1 MWRYLS
7 RVIGPYREPAI
18 QVVEVPRQDP
28 EARIIH
34 GMLATLGSARVA
46 LALALEEGV
55 GPEATVAIIFAAL
68 GFAGLARARK
78 KPPLP

>member
-18 QVVEVPRQDP
+18 EVIEAPRQDP
-28 EARIIH
+28 DASIIH
-34 GMLATLGSARVA
+34 GVLATLGSARVA

-55 GPEATVAIIFAAL
+55 GAEATVAIIFAAL

-78 KPPLP
+78 KPR

>member
-7 RVIGPYREPAI
+7 HVIGPYREPAI
-18 QVVEVPRQDP
+18 QVVEVPRHDP

-46 LALALEEGV
+46 LALALEEGL
-55 GPEATVAIIFAAL
+55 GAEATIAIVFAAL